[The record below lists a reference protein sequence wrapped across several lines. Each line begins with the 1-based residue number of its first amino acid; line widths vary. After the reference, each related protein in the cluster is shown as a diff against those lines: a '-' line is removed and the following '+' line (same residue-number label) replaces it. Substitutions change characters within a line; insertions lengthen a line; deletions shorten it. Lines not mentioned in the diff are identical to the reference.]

1 MAMNT
6 RNDGVTPTHKRLFS
20 RLVLIATLA
29 VSVSFIPYAAMRFAG
44 LYINLTGSMARGIWK
59 AYEIPIGTPLKGEAV
74 IVKRGG
80 LPSDERL
87 VKCRY
92 LLKRVAAVGGDTVD
106 YNAAEERVCINGTPL
121 PNSKIFPHGRNGLT
135 LPHPEYPYAVPK
147 DCVYLSSEH
156 IYGYDSRYFGPA
168 PLCSVKAV
176 ARPVWCR

>member
-1 MAMNT
+1 MSMENNAVA
-6 RNDGVTPTHKRLFS
+6 RDKSLFCRLA
-20 RLVLIATLA
+20 LIAALA

-44 LYINLTGSMARGIWK
+44 LYINLTGSMTRGIWK

-80 LPSDERL
+80 LPSDGRL

-92 LLKRVAAVGGDTVD
+92 LLKRVAAIEGDIVD
-106 YNAAEERVCINGTPL
+106 YNAANERVCINGTPL
-121 PNSKIFPHGRNGLT
+121 PNSKIFPSGKNGLT

-168 PLCSVKAV
+168 PLCSVIAT
-176 ARPVWCR
+176 ARPVWCW

>member
-1 MAMNT
+1 MMSMG
-6 RNDGVTPTHKRLFS
+6 NDGMTRDKNLFCRLA
-20 RLVLIATLA
+20 LIAALA

-44 LYINLTGSMARGIWK
+44 LYINLTGSMTRGIWK

-74 IVKRGG
+74 IVKLGG

-92 LLKRVAAVGGDTVD
+92 LLKRVAAIEGDIVD
-106 YNAAEERVCINGTPL
+106 YNAANERVCINGTPL
-121 PNSKIFPHGRNGLT
+121 PNSKIFPSGKNGLT
-135 LPHPEYPYAVPK
+135 LPHPEYPYAVPN

-168 PLCSVKAV
+168 PLCSVIAM

>member
-1 MAMNT
+1 MMSMG
-6 RNDGVTPTHKRLFS
+6 NDGMTRDKNLFCRLA
-20 RLVLIATLA
+20 LIAALA

-44 LYINLTGSMARGIWK
+44 LYINLTGSMTRGIWK

-80 LPSDERL
+80 LPSDRRL

-92 LLKRVAAVGGDTVD
+92 LLKRVAAIEGDIVD
-106 YNAAEERVCINGTPL
+106 YNAANKRVCINGTPL
-121 PNSKIFPHGRNGLT
+121 PNSNIFPRGRNEIT

-147 DCVYLSSEH
+147 DCVYLNSEH

-168 PLCSVKAV
+168 PLCSVIAM
-176 ARPVWCR
+176 ARPVWCW

>member
-1 MAMNT
+1 MEN
-6 RNDGVTPTHKRLFS
+6 NGVTRTDKRLLL
-20 RLVLIATLA
+20 RLALISALA

-80 LPSDERL
+80 LPLDGRL
-87 VKCRY
+87 VKCEY
-92 LLKRVAAVGGDTVD
+92 LLKRVAAVEGDIVD
-106 YNAAEERVCINGTPL
+106 YNAANERVCINGTPL
-121 PNSKIFPHGRNGLT
+121 PNSNIFPRGRNGIT

-168 PLCSVKAV
+168 PLCSVIAV

>member
-6 RNDGVTPTHKRLFS
+6 MNDGVTPTYKRLFS

-59 AYEIPIGTPLKGEAV
+59 AYEIPFGAPLKGEAV
-74 IVKRGG
+74 IVKRGC
-80 LPSDERL
+80 LPSDERF
-87 VKCRY
+87 VKSEY
-92 LLKRVAAVGGDTVD
+92 LLKRVAAVEGDIVD
-106 YNAAEERVCINGTPL
+106 YNAANERVCINGTPL
-121 PNSKIFPHGRNGLT
+121 PNSKIFPSGRNGIT

-168 PLCSVKAV
+168 PLCSVIAT
-176 ARPVWCR
+176 ARPVWCW

>member
-1 MAMNT
+1 MMSMG
-6 RNDGVTPTHKRLFS
+6 NDGMARDKNLFCRLA
-20 RLVLIATLA
+20 LIAALA

-74 IVKRGG
+74 IVKRGD
-80 LPSDERL
+80 LPSDRRL
-87 VKCRY
+87 VKSEY
-92 LLKRVAAVGGDTVD
+92 LLKRVAAVEGDIVD
-106 YNAAEERVCINGTPL
+106 YNAANERVCINGTPL
-121 PNSKIFPHGRNGLT
+121 PNSKIFLSGKNGIT

-168 PLCSVKAV
+168 PLCSVIAT

>member
-1 MAMNT
+1 MMSMG
-6 RNDGVTPTHKRLFS
+6 NDGMTRDKNLFCRLA
-20 RLVLIATLA
+20 LIAALA

-44 LYINLTGSMARGIWK
+44 LYINLTGSMTRGIWK

-74 IVKRGG
+74 IVKLGG

-92 LLKRVAAVGGDTVD
+92 LFK
-106 YNAAEERVCINGTPL
+106 RVCINGTPL
-121 PNSKIFPHGRNGLT
+121 PNSNIFPRGRNEIT
-135 LPHPEYPYAVPK
+135 LPHPEYPYAVPN

-168 PLCSVKAV
+168 PLCSVIAM
-176 ARPVWCR
+176 ARPVWCW